1 MLLNM
6 DCFGVRSLHDDH
18 AATQQFLFAD
28 FHRSIHIHHTSLQL
42 DDDSRDFSGSQ
53 GQLIMVAEGL
63 GPEDGVQ
70 RASTI
75 AVDAVTKYLL
85 NAFQI
90 AEQARVGDSL
100 FEEKLLEA
108 LEHCQQTM
116 RREGDVIEAHYGMG
130 AEVTVAYIVW
140 PDLYVVQAGRTSCC
154 LWRNAAVT
162 SVGRAAPSE
171 VVGGVAKKL
180 TPVFSHTD
188 LRLGD
193 KLLLCSH
200 GVRQVMDDFQVT
212 AILNQQ
218 QSAERLSTELADSAR
233 LAGCDEATVVVACF
247 DGGVSPEPAVQ
258 RETVPVED
266 AEAADRQKE
275 PVPLSVSSSIDDGA
289 DRGAARE

>member
-6 DCFGVRSLHDDH
+6 DCFGVRSVQDNH

-28 FHRSIHIHHTSLQL
+28 FHRSIHVHHTSLQL
-42 DDDSRDFSGSQ
+42 DDDSRDFGGSQ

-90 AEQARVGDSL
+90 SEQARGGDSL
-100 FEEKLLEA
+100 VEEKLLEA

-116 RREGDVIEAHYGMG
+116 RREGAVIEAHYGMG

-140 PDLYVVQAGRTSCC
+140 PDLYVVQAGQTSCC
-154 LWRNAAVT
+154 LWRSAAVT
-162 SVGRAAPSE
+162 SVGQTAPSE
-171 VVGGVAKKL
+171 VVGGATKKL

-193 KLLLCSH
+193 KVVLCSQ
-200 GVRQVMDDFQVT
+200 GVRHVIDDFRMT
-212 AILNQQ
+212 TILNQQ

-247 DGGVSPEPAVQ
+247 DDGVPPESAVQ
-258 RETVPVED
+258 RQAVPVDD
-266 AEAADRQKE
+266 AEAADLTKE
-275 PVPLSVSSSIDDGA
+275 PVPLSVSSSMDDGA